1 MDFYRIFRDPPGT
14 GRAGGRISGGRTLV
28 LAGFLCLSPLGAP
41 AATFN
46 VTTYGALGDGATDD
60 TTAIQD
66 AINAAS
72 AAGGGTVLIPAAAAS
87 YLSNPLTL
95 DSDIDL
101 SIAAGAELQMEP
113 YGTYDGGSAAPPNF
127 ITGSKLTNVIVNG
140 GGTIDGQGLAWWN
153 AFIASSSVV
162 RPGAML
168 YITDS
173 QNVTVTAI
181 TLQNAPMV
189 NQQYFGDTNVLIS
202 NETVFNP
209 YASASNNI
217 SPNTD
222 GMDVASVNVLI
233 ENCNISTGDD
243 VIAIGSSS
251 HMAQNITVTGCTF
264 GTGHGLSIG
273 SHTDGGV
280 NGLWVSACTF
290 TGTQYGL
297 RFKSDRGNGGLAT
310 NLHYSDLTMT
320 GIVYYPIFLDS
331 YYGVSPAPTGP
342 TNDPGGPASLG
353 TGTPQWQNLAFTNI
367 VATTASGAKGPMQ
380 LWGLPE
386 AKATDILFDDVR
398 LTGPGN
404 AEIYHAA
411 AVSFTCTCLING
423 LAPSA
428 SNVTTSDATVAY
440 LSCAPSPT
448 PSLTPALTAT
458 PSPGGTLTRTP
469 TSQTTPTLSA
479 SPSATPSATVS
490 ATVSPTPSPSR
501 TSTPMSSPTP
511 SGTPSALIPSASPT
525 ASSSASPSESPTETP
540 TATRSPTS
548 MTATPIRT
556 TSPTSSQT
564 ANPSLSATPTL
575 SASVSLSPSLSPSL
589 TSSLS
594 PTPSESPSD
603 SPTPTLSPT
612 ASLTLTSTPSLS
624 PTESVSPS
632 PTPSGSTSAS
642 PSVTET
648 PSGTA
653 TRSDTA
659 TATPSPSGTAV
670 SGSPVETATPT
681 PTPTPRDT
689 AIASTATATSEAGG
703 SLAITRALPVPNP
716 NPRAVAV
723 DLGGPVDGVDGILFS
738 AAEVAIE
745 KITWGPQAAGWHSLL
760 LPATLSRLPKGLYYL
775 KLQAERGG
783 AMSASVVVKM
793 VLLH

>member
-1 MDFYRIFRDPPGT
+1 MNFVGTVPDSLKGEGPWDRISA
-14 GRAGGRISGGRTLV
+14 GRAGV
-28 LAGFLCLSPLGAP
+28 LAVLLCLSPLGAL

-46 VTTYGALGDGATDD
+46 VTTYGAVGDGATDN

-72 AAGGGTVLIPAAAAS
+72 AAGGGTVLIPAATAS
-87 YLSNPLTL
+87 YLSNALTL

-113 YGTYDGGSAAPPNF
+113 YGIYDGGSTAPPNF
-127 ITGSKLTNVIVNG
+127 ITGSKLTDVIVNG

-153 AFIASSSVV
+153 AYIASNSVV

-209 YASASNNI
+209 YDSASDNI

-222 GMDVASVNVLI
+222 GMDVASENVLI

-251 HMAQNITVTGCTF
+251 HVAQNITVTGCTF

-280 NGLWVSACTF
+280 NGLFVSACTF

-310 NLHYSDLTMT
+310 NLYYSDLTMT

-342 TNDPGGPASLG
+342 TDDPGGPATLG
-353 TGTPQWQNLAFTNI
+353 TGTPQWQNVSFTNI

-386 AKATDILFDDVR
+386 AKATDFLFDDVR
-398 LTGPGN
+398 LTGPGS

-411 AVSFTCTCLING
+411 SVSFTCTCLING
-423 LAPSA
+423 AAPSA
-428 SNVTTSDATVAY
+428 ANVTTSDATVAF
-440 LSCAPSPT
+440 LTCAPSPS

-458 PSPGGTLTRTP
+458 PNPSGTWTKTP
-469 TSQTTPTLSA
+469 TPQATPTLSD
-479 SPSATPSATVS
+479 S
-490 ATVSPTPSPSR
+490 
-501 TSTPMSSPTP
+501 P
-511 SGTPSALIPSASPT
+511 SGTPSAIASATP
-525 ASSSASPSESPTETP
+525 SSSRTSTRTPTSIDSATATATVLPPASPSPTLSPKATESPTGTSVASVTASA
-540 TATRSPTS
+540 TATVASS
-548 MTATPIRT
+548 
-556 TSPTSSQT
+556 TSPTPGQTASQT
-564 ANPSLSATPTL
+564 ASPSLSSTPSLSAT
-575 SASVSLSPSLSPSL
+575 VSLSPSLSPSL
-589 TSSLS
+589 IPSSS
-594 PTPSESPSD
+594 PTPSAVSSG
-603 SPTPTLSPT
+603 SPTLTLSP
-612 ASLTLTSTPSLS
+612 
-624 PTESVSPS
+624 
-632 PTPSGSTSAS
+632 SAS
-642 PSVTET
+642 PSLTPT
-648 PSGTA
+648 PSPSTTESNSPSPIPSESKSTSPSVTGTP
-653 TRSDTA
+653 TGTISDTA
-659 TATPSPSGTAV
+659 TPTPSDTLG
-670 SGSPVETATPT
+670 SGSPVETTTPT
-681 PTPTPRDT
+681 LRDT
-689 AIASTATATSEAGG
+689 AIASTATATPPVGG
-703 SLAITRALPVPNP
+703 QLAITRALPVPNP
-716 NPRAVAV
+716 NPVAVAV
-723 DLGGPVDGVDGILFS
+723 DLDGPVDGVDGILFS

-745 KITWGPQAAGWHSLL
+745 KITWGPQAAGWNSLP
-760 LPATLSRLPKGLYYL
+760 LPATFFQLPKGLYYL
-775 KLQAERGG
+775 KLQAERGN
-783 AMSASVVVKM
+783 ATSAAVVVKM
-793 VLLH
+793 VLLR